1 MGEQLVAENNGVEN
15 VSEAVPDA
23 NPRWIGHQNIEQL
36 VKRSQLKRSKIRPLG
51 SDLSALENILDPN
64 IYDDNDFYIEMLKE
78 MDDVENDDLKD
89 TRNLLLKRK
98 LMREDKQL
106 TQKNVDRRASKS
118 RKLRF
123 DVHDKIVN
131 FMVGKS

>member
-1 MGEQLVAENNGVEN
+1 M
-15 VSEAVPDA
+15 
-23 NPRWIGHQNIEQL
+23 QNIEQL